1 MNIRRWIDEQIERQE
16 AEHKADTLRAQ
27 AVSRMRRAEMNRL
40 QELELGENDGNE
52 DHE

>member
-16 AEHKADTLRAQ
+16 AQQRAESQRAQ

-40 QELELGENDGNE
+40 QELELGENENDE
-52 DHE
+52 DHA